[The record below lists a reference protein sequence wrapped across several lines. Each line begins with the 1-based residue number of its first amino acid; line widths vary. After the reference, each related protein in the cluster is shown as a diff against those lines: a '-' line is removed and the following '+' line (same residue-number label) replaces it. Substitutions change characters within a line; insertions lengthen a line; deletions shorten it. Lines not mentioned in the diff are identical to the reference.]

1 MRIHTLYIP
10 SVEPKSFYTSYSYN
24 AIPQPEGN
32 PYNRPHHSPADL
44 VLCLRF
50 SLGRWMVSDGI
61 QEAERVVAAGLAPF
75 EVQSF
80 HFLFF

>member
-1 MRIHTLYIP
+1 
-10 SVEPKSFYTSYSYN
+10 
-24 AIPQPEGN
+24 
-32 PYNRPHHSPADL
+32 
-44 VLCLRF
+44 
-50 SLGRWMVSDGI
+50 MVSDGI